1 MGIYD
6 YVHCEY
12 PLPGL
17 DDPTKIEFQTK
28 SLDTFFDNYR
38 ITAEGKLEI
47 EEYDVEDRSDPNA
60 EGFARFIG
68 CCARV
73 PTGWKP
79 VDFSG
84 ILNFY
89 GDVYSG
95 NLMLISFE
103 GEGSV
108 KMLDE
113 NGEPVPRPKTEW
125 FEFDAEFKNGT
136 LTNLS
141 RVEEIRYE

>member
-28 SLDTFFDNYR
+28 SLDTLFDNYR

-103 GEGSV
+103 
-108 KMLDE
+108 
-113 NGEPVPRPKTEW
+113 W